1 MEVVGTMVTII
12 HVIVTMVLVDQ
23 AVKQLIIA
31 ITRTVLVTEH
41 VITNTTRTHVHVI
54 RDIQELSASI
64 LTVTIM
70 DVKIMQRVSMDT
82 LTIRVHVYQDI
93 WVIYVKRRIF
103 VTIRNAPDVV
113 HVKMEDQTTHVHVML
128 GI

>member
-1 MEVVGTMVTII
+1 
-12 HVIVTMVLVDQ
+12 
-23 AVKQLIIA
+23 
-31 ITRTVLVTEH
+31 
-41 VITNTTRTHVHVI
+41 
-54 RDIQELSASI
+54 
-64 LTVTIM
+64 
-70 DVKIMQRVSMDT
+70 MQRVSMDT